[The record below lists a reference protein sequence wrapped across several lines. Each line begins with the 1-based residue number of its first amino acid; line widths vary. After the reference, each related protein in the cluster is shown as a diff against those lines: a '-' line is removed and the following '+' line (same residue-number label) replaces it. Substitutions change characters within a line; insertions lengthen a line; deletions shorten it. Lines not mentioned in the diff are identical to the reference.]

1 VIAAAWVAR
10 PLVSLAYFA
19 GARLFALDPT
29 RTESVTWI
37 GPGNKPRA
45 RPINPALRPA

>member
-1 VIAAAWVAR
+1 MIVRPWVAR
-10 PLVSLAYFA
+10 PVVSLAHFA

-37 GPGNKPRA
+37 GPGNKP
-45 RPINPALRPA
+45 